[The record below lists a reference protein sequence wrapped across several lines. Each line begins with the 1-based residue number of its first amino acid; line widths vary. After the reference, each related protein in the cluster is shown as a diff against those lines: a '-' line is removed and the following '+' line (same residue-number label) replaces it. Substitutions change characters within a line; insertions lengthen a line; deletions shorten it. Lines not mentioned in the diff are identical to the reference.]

1 MDQAFIGEQLG
12 NGDFP
17 RADLAPEEMAR
28 FVVRNGETY
37 LLCSQAED
45 GVMHFP
51 ARPHASTVE
60 VGPRGMLYS
69 HSTVHVSASRE
80 TPYTIGYV
88 DFPNGLRVLAGVRGA
103 DAGLGC
109 DVPVRLAHADGQWF
123 VAPVAQETQP

>member
-1 MDQAFIGEQLG
+1 MVQAYSGEQLEKG
-12 NGDFP
+12 VFP
-17 RADLAPEEMAR
+17 RADLAAEEKAR
-28 FVVRNGETY
+28 FVVRNGDTY
-37 LLCSQAED
+37 LLCGQSED

-51 ARPHASTVE
+51 AGPHASAIE

-88 DFPNGLRVLAGVRGA
+88 DFPNGLRVLASVRGA

-109 DVPVRLAHADGQWF
+109 DVPVRLENAGGKWF
-123 VAPVAQETQP
+123 VVPVAQEVKP